1 MTLKNMLKKPS
12 VLNRSLMK
20 VLLGVSSVVF
30 LIVTMSACS
39 GKTITGKVVIKGQI
53 PHTFIALKVD
63 RRLYYHIVGRL
74 KRVLLAHYQGDTVT
88 LAGYVVREAIGQGL
102 PAEFRATKIVDFKR
116 RTR

>member
-1 MTLKNMLKKPS
+1 MSIVRS
-12 VLNRSLMK
+12 VLL
-20 VLLGVSSVVF
+20 VSSLALMF
-30 LIVTMSACS
+30 TACS

-53 PHTFIALKVD
+53 PHTFIAVKVD

-88 LAGYVVREAIGQGL
+88 LAGSVVREAIGQGL
-102 PAEFRATKIVDFKR
+102 PAEFRATRIVDFKR